1 MMSDERTSNMKE
13 CSVFKKGL
21 CLGCVGLAETD
32 WCGAEQCETYK
43 KFKNIS
49 GLEICKNILEGKQ
62 MKL

>member
-1 MMSDERTSNMKE
+1 MKE

-21 CLGCVGLAETD
+21 CLGCAGLAEAD

-62 MKL
+62 IKL